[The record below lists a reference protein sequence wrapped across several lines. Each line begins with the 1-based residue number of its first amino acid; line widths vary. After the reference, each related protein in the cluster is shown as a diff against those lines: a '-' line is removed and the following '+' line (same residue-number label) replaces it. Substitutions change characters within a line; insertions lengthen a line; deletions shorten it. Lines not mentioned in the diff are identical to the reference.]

1 VRVLVA
7 EDEPLGE
14 VLASLL
20 SSGGYAVDVVT
31 DGEAALAYTRCHDY
45 SVAVVSSEM
54 PRLPGIDVVR
64 QLRRHG
70 VRLPVLLLSGRDT
83 PRDRVA
89 GLDAGADDY
98 MAKPF
103 DVGELLARLRAL
115 QRRPASLLMPTL
127 TVGDLECDLA
137 SRDVRFGSRHVALT
151 TTEAAILET
160 LMRFSPAVA
169 SREQIAQQVWRDYAQ
184 MFGSNTIDV
193 HVARLRGKLTGAKAR
208 VETVRGIGY
217 RIVAA

>member
-1 VRVLVA
+1 M
-7 EDEPLGE
+7 
-14 VLASLL
+14 LASLL
-20 SSGGYAVDVVT
+20 SSGGYAVDVVS
-31 DGEAALAYTRCHDY
+31 DGEAALAYTRCYDY
-45 SVAVVSSEM
+45 SVAVVGSEM

-64 QLRRHG
+64 QLRRRG

-151 TTEAAILET
+151 TTEAGILEM
-160 LMRFSPAVA
+160 LMRYSPAVA

-184 MFGSNTIDV
+184 LFGSNTIDV
-193 HVARLRGKLTGAKAR
+193 HVARLRGKLSGAKAR
-208 VETVRGIGY
+208 VETVRGVGY